1 MKKRKMFMA
10 VAAAALA
17 VCMTGAAAQAEE
29 MCASYL
35 TGEQVP
41 VSVGRQRPVGLMIEN
56 DSDAVQW
63 QRGTSSASIMYE
75 AMVEGAITRMEG
87 FFEDYKDVSQIMPIR
102 SCRPYYVYFANE
114 FNAFYGHFGQV
125 IYAVPVLQCPK
136 TYDIAGLPFG
146 EDGQNYQLHD
156 GSAAYIRDHDGVTG
170 IYTNYDLLHQ
180 VIENSGWSTDY
191 DSQYK
196 GHYQFAADGETVT
209 LENGQVANVVLPGFI
224 YNHPRFDYNPDDKL
238 YYRSEF
244 GSPQIDN
251 LNGEQLAYT
260 NIIIQ
265 VCPSTMF
272 DDKYL
277 WTDPAIQGEAGTG
290 WFITNGRAEKIT
302 WQKSNWSYD
311 SAYYTT
317 VSSANVSFD
326 VRECDFYVTHYYDM
340 NGNEITLNQ
349 GKTFVEIVR
358 EQDASKVVITDDPT
372 VDTYIID
379 SL

>member
-180 VIENSGWSTDY
+180 VIENSGWSTEY

-251 LNGEQLAYT
+251 LNGDSSWL
-260 NIIIQ
+260 IQ
-265 VCPSTMF
+265 TSLSRYARPPCSMTSICG
-272 DDKYL
+272 L
-277 WTDPAIQGEAGTG
+277 ILLS
-290 WFITNGRAEKIT
+290 RAESEPAGSSPT
-302 WQKSNWSYD
+302 DAQSRSPGRR
-311 SAYYTT
+311 ATGATT
-317 VSSANVSFD
+317 VLITPLLNPQMLRLTSASAISMSLITMTWTAMRSPSIRARHSSRSF
-326 VRECDFYVTHYYDM
+326 VNRM
-340 NGNEITLNQ
+340 RP
-349 GKTFVEIVR
+349 K
-358 EQDASKVVITDDPT
+358 
-372 VDTYIID
+372 
-379 SL
+379 SLLQMILM